1 MCPTTSS
8 TMATYFIS
16 RHPGASQW
24 ARQQNIQA
32 IHLAHLLPQHIAPGD
47 TVIGNLPVHLA
58 ALVCAQGARYLHL
71 QISIPAN
78 LRGCE
83 LSAEQIEQLD
93 ARLVEMHCQAV
104 G

>member
-1 MCPTTSS
+1 
-8 TMATYFIS
+8 MAIYFIS
-16 RHPGASQW
+16 RHPGASRW

-32 IHLAHLLPQHIAPGD
+32 IHLAHLLPQQISTGD

-58 ALVCAQGARYLHL
+58 AYVCAQGARYLHL
-71 QISIPAN
+71 QISIPVH

-83 LSAEQIEQLD
+83 LSAEQMTQLD
-93 ARLVEMHCQAV
+93 ARLVEMHCHAI